1 MPKVKGKVLLGVE
14 SITIR
19 GQGTELVVEPTQ
31 PTQQQ
36 AAGAPSVALS
46 STAPDVGGS
55 LATATEADDLSDD
68 SLDHDVTPSQPR
80 VAVRKVSEKRMRM
93 QQDDEDDFVNTPFKK
108 KKKSCPPP
116 PRRFPRG
123 HATVGERGAKRKD
136 AELPVAKKASK
147 VAVDVKPNAKAGK
160 EKPKYATCRSAPHS
174 IVELIKSI
182 PKALRNRLVKNGFG
196 DFLKFSLDEIIDRQL
211 LCFLMDHV
219 DVGKMQID
227 LGHDKVIRID
237 EHAVHCVLG
246 LPNDCELDP
255 PVYKS
260 SRDKEYLQELKQILN
275 IAADKDVSR
284 TKILGLAAKHDVDD
298 MSVTYFFIC
307 VFNMLLFPTAKNN
320 IRGMDYLWSREV
332 DTIWKVDWCKAVVD
346 FLKEKVQI
354 WQSNPKRKMDP
365 HGSTPCIQGCAIFLL
380 ILYLDHLLC
389 DNMIQHKDLPR
400 STFFNSTV
408 VRNISQ
414 ADKITLKDGTV
425 TYGGLKFRNL
435 KSTCYWL
442 QDHHISSPARASVI
456 RPDTTSVR
464 PAKLKKPRA
473 KVTRDKAANEGC
485 SKEDPLFLRLEP
497 LLGKTFKYAGPEMH
511 KQTVAALGDF
521 DATLSKGEAMVVEGH
536 KMVQEGHNMMTQGNL
551 MMTDGQQ
558 IILKA
563 QEDIVAKI
571 KRIADVAARQRKKKA
586 GQTTSPSVPMCTPPS
601 EDEAEELEA
610 HVTTMSDPIV
620 PITEPTSATIV
631 PSAGMH
637 HDDNTRHASPAP
649 SVPIA
654 CAASA
659 PTGGGNDEAR
669 NFDHSFGD
677 DAQPGIA
684 VGDDATDPESS
695 GKISQECNI
704 SEPPVLQPP
713 AESGEKGQEDRAKL
727 SATAAG
733 TEQGAANVASP
744 APHNADERTKS
755 VEVIAEQATR
765 EHDTDDSQKD
775 VHSDKHDP
783 KVSDDASLDAAKVVG
798 NPEHVEQLKQR
809 FTKAH
814 YLRKKIVS
822 RKVKKVEKLGEET
835 RTLGQRLRTVPVRY
849 SPKSPFVF
857 WKKWRNDPCLEE
869 AEAVYYAIFDLD
881 NYQSIVYLELP
892 DEHISLT
899 GSQILDQFSRGNMIE
914 DDVITFFLTCLV
926 HDEQTSRPSSV
937 GYRVFLDPAVS
948 GMLLS
953 EDYGTSSIFEV
964 QDVIHVFQERYKPEQ
979 FINAT
984 HSCLSTMLCIGLCML
999 STSTTAKLTYLI
1011 PIDGQM
1017 IEIEMLTML
1026 VYVCA
1031 YEIGFHEVLKLFI
1044 KGRIT
1049 DFSDFGWPYVPM
1061 PIQAEGS
1068 NDCGILM
1075 MLRPEFY
1082 DPDSRKIR
1090 YEIRPEDGM
1099 DYRVKILYYM
1109 MFHQVNCAKRPFPEL
1124 IEERAPKAVPFP
1136 TLDDDAPAT
1145 S

>member
-1 MPKVKGKVLLGVE
+1 MPKVKGKVPLGVE
-14 SITIR
+14 SIKIR
-19 GQGTELVVEPTQ
+19 GQGTMLVVEPTQ

-36 AAGAPSVALS
+36 AAGAPSVDPS
-46 STAPDVGGS
+46 STAPDAGGS
-55 LATATEADDLSDD
+55 LATAAEADDFSYD
-68 SLDHDVTPSQPR
+68 SLDHDVTLSQPR

-93 QQDDEDDFVNTPFKK
+93 QQADEDDFVNTPFKK
-108 KKKSCPPP
+108 KKTCPPP
-116 PRRFPRG
+116 PRRSPRG

-182 PKALRNRLVKNGFG
+182 PKALRNMLVKNGFG

-284 TKILGLAAKHDVDD
+284 AKILGLAAKHDVDD

-307 VFNMLLFPTAKNN
+307 VFNMLLFPIAKNN

-346 FLKEKVQI
+346 FLKESGLSERKSSDLAEQ
-354 WQSNPKRKMDP
+354 PKKED
-365 HGSTPCIQGCAIFLL
+365 GSRWFYSMHSRMCYLPI

-400 STFFNSTV
+400 SAFFNSTV

-414 ADKITLKDGTV
+414 ADKIMLKDGTV

-456 RPDTTSVR
+456 PPDTTSVR

-511 KQTVAALGDF
+511 KQAVAALGDF

-601 EDEAEELEA
+601 EDEAEELE
-610 HVTTMSDPIV
+610 
-620 PITEPTSATIV
+620 PTSAAIV

-637 HDDNTRHASPAP
+637 HDDNTGHASPAP
-649 SVPIA
+649 SVPTA
-654 CAASA
+654 CAA
-659 PTGGGNDEAR
+659 
-669 NFDHSFGD
+669 SFGD

-684 VGDDATDPESS
+684 VGDDAADPEPS

-704 SEPPVLQPP
+704 FEPPVLQPP

-744 APHNADERTKS
+744 APHNADEN
-755 VEVIAEQATR
+755 VEVIAEQVNDLTIEDSSQSSLGGVNNRDFDWARWAHVAQATR
-765 EHDTDDSQKD
+765 EYDTDDSQKD
-775 VHSDKHDP
+775 VHFDKHDP

-798 NPEHVEQLKQR
+798 NSEHVEQLKQL

-835 RTLGQRLRTVPVRY
+835 RTLGQRLRTVPARY
-849 SPKSPFVF
+849 SPK
-857 WKKWRNDPCLEE
+857 KWRSDPCLEE

-926 HDEQTSRPSSV
+926 HDEQTSRPSSA

-953 EDYGTSSIFEV
+953 EDYGTSAIFEV
-964 QDVIHVFQERYKPEQ
+964 QDVIHVLQERYKPEQ

-984 HSCLSTMLCIGLCML
+984 HVN
-999 STSTTAKLTYLI
+999 I
-1011 PIDGQM
+1011 PACPQYMHWSLYVVNFNHGQVD
-1017 IEIEMLTML
+1017 ILDSNRWANNRDRD
-1026 VYVCA
+1026 A
-1031 YEIGFHEVLKLFI
+1031 YHARICVRLRDRLHEVLKLFT

-1075 MLRPEFY
+1075 MLGLEFY

-1109 MFHQVNCAKRPFPEL
+1109 MFHR
-1124 IEERAPKAVPFP
+1124 
-1136 TLDDDAPAT
+1136 
-1145 S
+1145 

>member
-1 MPKVKGKVLLGVE
+1 MAKVKGKVPLGVE
-14 SITIR
+14 SIKIR
-19 GQGTELVVEPTQ
+19 GQETELVVEPTQ

-36 AAGAPSVALS
+36 VAGAPSVLS
-46 STAPDVGGS
+46 STAPDAGGS
-55 LATATEADDLSDD
+55 LATAAEADDLSDD
-68 SLDHDVTPSQPR
+68 SLEHDVTPSQPR

-93 QQDDEDDFVNTPFKK
+93 QQDDEVDFVNTPFKK
-108 KKKSCPPP
+108 KKSCPPP
-116 PRRFPRG
+116 RRSPRG

-147 VAVDVKPNAKAGK
+147 VAVDVKPNANDGK

-174 IVELIKSI
+174 IVESIKSI

-284 TKILGLAAKHDVDD
+284 AKILGLAAKHDVDD

-320 IRGMDYLWSREV
+320 IRGMGYLWSREV
-332 DTIWKVDWCKAVVD
+332 DTIWKVDWYKDVVD

-365 HGSTPCIQGCAIFLL
+365 DGSTPCIQGCVIFLL

-400 STFFNSTV
+400 SAFFNSTV

-464 PAKLKKPRA
+464 PTKLKKPRA

-497 LLGKTFKYAGPEMH
+497 LLGKTFKYAGPKMH
-511 KQTVAALGDF
+511 KQAVAALGDF
-521 DATLSKGEAMVVEGH
+521 DAMLSKGEAMVVEGH

-571 KRIADVAARQRKKKA
+571 KRIADVAARQSKKKA

-601 EDEAEELEA
+601 EDEVEELEA

-620 PITEPTSATIV
+620 PITEPTSAAIV

-637 HDDNTRHASPAP
+637 HDDNTGHASPAP
-649 SVPIA
+649 SVPTA

-684 VGDDATDPESS
+684 VGDDAADPEPS

-704 SEPPVLQPP
+704 SKPPVPQPP
-713 AESGEKGQEDRAKL
+713 AESGEKGQEDRAEL

-733 TEQGAANVASP
+733 TEQGAANVAASP

-755 VEVIAEQATR
+755 VEVVAEQVNDLTIEDSSQSSLGGVNNLDFDWARWAHVAQATR
-765 EHDTDDSQKD
+765 KHDTDDSQKD

-822 RKVKKVEKLGEET
+822 RK
-835 RTLGQRLRTVPVRY
+835 
-849 SPKSPFVF
+849 
-857 WKKWRNDPCLEE
+857 KKWRSDPCLEE
-869 AEAVYYAIFDLD
+869 AKAVYYAIFDLD

-899 GSQILDQFSRGNMIE
+899 GSQILDQFSQGNMIE
-914 DDVITFFLTCLV
+914 DDVITFFLTSLV
-926 HDEQTSRPSSV
+926 HDEQTSRPSSA
-937 GYRVFLDPAVS
+937 GYRVFFDPAVS

-964 QDVIHVFQERYKPEQ
+964 QDVIHVLQERYKPEQ

-984 HSCLSTMLCIGLCML
+984 HIFLPVHNAMHWSL
-999 STSTTAKLTYLI
+999 YVVNFNH
-1011 PIDGQM
+1011 GQVD
-1017 IEIEMLTML
+1017 ILDSNRWANDRDRD
-1026 VYVCA
+1026 A
-1031 YEIGFHEVLKLFI
+1031 YHAHICVRLRDRFHEVLKLFT

-1075 MLRPEFY
+1075 MLGLEFY

-1109 MFHQVNCAKRPFPEL
+1109 MFRQVNCAKRPFPEL

-1136 TLDDDAPAT
+1136 TLNDDAPAA